1 MADTYS
7 SLSDLHHIA
16 DLYRQ
21 IDSYLESSRYLE
33 DPLDDG
39 ASEIFRKQLI
49 NDQAYFVLAWGQLE
63 AMIEKACRNVIR
75 HGRSQSDWKN
85 RRIWMLYN
93 PEDRRLSGL
102 SFENRLTLVLEKG
115 SENWKQTVQFY
126 HIRNQIAHGNLGTD
140 RMDVTEAIQDFF
152 KIQSSLACE

>member
-1 MADTYS
+1 MADTHS
-7 SLSDLHHIA
+7 SVSDLHHIA
-16 DLYRQ
+16 NLYRQ
-21 IDSYLESSRYLE
+21 VDSYLESSRYLE

-49 NDQAYFVLAWGQLE
+49 NDQAYFLLAWGQLE
-63 AMIEKACRNVIR
+63 AKIENACRSVIR

-93 PEDRRLSGL
+93 PEDRRLSGM
-102 SFENRLTLVLEKG
+102 SFENRLALVLEKG

-126 HIRNQIAHGNLGTD
+126 HVRNKIAHGDLESD
-140 RMDVTEAIQDFF
+140 RINVTAAIQDFF
-152 KIQSSLACE
+152 HIQSSLACE